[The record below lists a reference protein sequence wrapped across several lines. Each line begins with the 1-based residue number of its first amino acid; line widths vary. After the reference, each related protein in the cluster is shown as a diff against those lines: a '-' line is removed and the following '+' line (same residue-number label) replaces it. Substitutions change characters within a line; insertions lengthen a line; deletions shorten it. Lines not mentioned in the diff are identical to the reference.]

1 MKNNSESVK
10 TFWQNFCET
19 AKINTETPYQV
30 WYFGNTS
37 EMARELVELVLRGEK
52 RATATLLESANL
64 HPESAPIADVHSV
77 VTDFEGSPMCVIQ
90 ATEIRNLP
98 FDEVDAEFAYEEG
111 EGDKSLEYW
120 RRVHH
125 DFFTKD
131 AAENGLDFHEK
142 SIVVCEKFKLLF
154 PKK

>member
-1 MKNNSESVK
+1 MKKVE
-10 TFWQNFCET
+10 TFWNEFCEISGT
-19 AKINTETPYQV
+19 NPEIYYQT

-37 EMARELVELVLRGEK
+37 EMARNLAELVLRGDK
-52 RATATLLESANL
+52 RGTATLLESAKL
-64 HPESAPIADVHSV
+64 SPESAPILDVHSV

-90 ATEIRNLP
+90 ATEIQNVP
-98 FDEVDAEFAYEEG
+98 FNEVTSEFAFEEG
-111 EGDKSLEYW
+111 EGDKTLEYW

-131 AAENGLDFHEK
+131 AAENNLEFHEK

-154 PKK
+154 PKNEF